1 MAKGKPE
8 EHNPKRRPS
17 RPPGLFVPLDSP
29 IRKDEKEMRSLSGI
43 PQGIGSTDLLRILDG
58 AEFLE
63 NSRRERSKRTSEIHD
78 ESYNQDKSS
87 Y

>member
-17 RPPGLFVPLDSP
+17 KPSGLFVPLDSP

-58 AEFLE
+58 AEFLKD
-63 NSRRERSKRTSEIHD
+63 SRRERSKRTSEIHD

>member
-1 MAKGKPE
+1 MAKVKHE

-29 IRKDEKEMRSLSGI
+29 IRKDEKEMRELSGI

-63 NSRRERSKRTSEIHD
+63 DSRRERSKRTSEVHD
-78 ESYNQDKSS
+78 ERYNQDKSS

>member
-8 EHNPKRRPS
+8 EHNPKRRPP
-17 RPPGLFVPLDSP
+17 RPSGLFVPLDSP
-29 IRKDEKEMRSLSGI
+29 IRKDEKEMRELSGI